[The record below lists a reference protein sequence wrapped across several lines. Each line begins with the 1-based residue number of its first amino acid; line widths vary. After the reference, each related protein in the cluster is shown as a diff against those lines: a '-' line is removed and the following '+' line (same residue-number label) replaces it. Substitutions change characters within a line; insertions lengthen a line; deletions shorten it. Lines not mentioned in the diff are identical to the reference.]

1 MGGRMR
7 LDGDMR
13 RTLCRARDRL
23 ELCEPSLSIA
33 EIARETGISRFHFIR
48 LFEAAFGV
56 TPHQYRIRTRI
67 ADARRLL
74 ASGQPVT
81 NVCMALGFS
90 SLGSFSASFAR
101 RVGQPPSVYQRRVR
115 ALVQVPADLDRV
127 FHPGCFTLLGR
138 LPPDAL
144 RTFREA

>member
-1 MGGRMR
+1 MR
-7 LDGDMR
+7 LDGDTR

-23 ELCEPSLSIA
+23 ELYEASLSVA
-33 EIARETGISRFHFIR
+33 EIAREAGISRFHFIR

-67 ADARRLL
+67 AGARRLL
-74 ASGQPVT
+74 ARGQSVT
-81 NVCMALGFS
+81 DVCMAVGFS
-90 SLGSFSASFAR
+90 SVGSFSASFAR
-101 RVGQPPSVYQRRVR
+101 RVGQSPSLYQRRVR

-127 FHPGCFTLLGR
+127 FYPGCFTLLGR

-144 RTFREA
+144 RTFGEA

>member
-1 MGGRMR
+1 MR
-7 LDGDMR
+7 LDGKTR

-23 ELCEPSLSIA
+23 ELCASSFSIA
-33 EIARETGISRFHFIR
+33 DVAREAGISRFHFIR

-56 TPHQYRIRTRI
+56 TPHQHRIRTRI
-67 ADARRLL
+67 AEARRLL
-74 ASGQPVT
+74 AGGLPVT
-81 NVCMALGFS
+81 DVCMAVGFS

-101 RVGQPPSVYQRRVR
+101 RVGQAPSTYQRRVR
-115 ALVQVPADLDRV
+115 PLVQVPADLDRV

-144 RTFREA
+144 RTFGEA